1 MSEILHIKN
10 FGPIKDVKLE
20 LKKVNILIGDQG
32 TGKSTVAKL
41 LAVIKEV
48 LDHSEIKLFINGEDA
63 SKQQRTQFFEE
74 KFKKNLED
82 YGITNYLKQDTYI
95 EFKGSTNYFT
105 YSGQNI
111 LVQTNPKQENSK
123 NTRLISFIPAFREA
137 AVFLRDDINAVFA
150 VGVTLPQMFLYF
162 GQNFSVAK
170 KQKKVFNYKNIL
182 DIEYKF
188 TGRDIIVLKSG
199 DEIDISEASSAVN
212 SLVPLLTVFDAATE
226 SMHSNNYRIYHYL
239 NSPYIIIEEPELNCF
254 PATQKKLMEYLI
266 SKLKIENETEYY
278 CNLIIA
284 THSPY
289 ILTSLNNLMYAYQV
303 GNMESGVHRTAVS
316 DIIPQQYWVNPD
328 DVSCYL
334 LKKDENGYSIHEDIK
349 DKEGLIKSSMIDSV
363 SRKLNTEFN
372 EIINIEI
379 GVAK

>member
-1 MSEILHIKN
+1 MSETLIIKN
-10 FGPIKDVKLE
+10 FGPIKDVELE

-41 LAVIKEV
+41 LSAIKEV
-48 LDHSEIKLFINGEDA
+48 LDYSETKLSINGVDA
-63 SKQQRTQFFEE
+63 SKEQIMHFFKE

-82 YGITNYLKQDTYI
+82 YGITNYLKEDTYI
-95 EFKGSTNYFT
+95 EFKGSTNDFT
-105 YSGQNI
+105 YSDRNI
-111 LVQTNPKQENSK
+111 LVRTNPKQENSK
-123 NTRLISFIPAFREA
+123 NSRLISFIPALREA

-170 KQKKVFNYKNIL
+170 KQKKVFDYKNIL

-188 TGRDIIVLKSG
+188 IGRDIIVLKNG
-199 DEIDISEASSAVN
+199 EEIDISEASSAIN
-212 SLVPLLTVFDAATE
+212 SLVPLLTVFDLAIE
-226 SMHSNNYRIYHYL
+226 SMHSHNDRIYHYL
-239 NSPYIIIEEPELNCF
+239 NCPYIIIEEPELNCF
-254 PATQKKLMEYLI
+254 PLTQKKIIEYFI
-266 SKLKIENETEYY
+266 SKLKIENRIEYY
-278 CNLIIA
+278 CNLIIT

-289 ILTSLNNLMYAYQV
+289 ILTSLNNLMYAYKV
-303 GNMESGVHRTAVS
+303 GNMEGGVHKSAIS
-316 DIIPQQYWVNPD
+316 DIIPQQNWVNPD

-334 LKKDENGYSIHEDIK
+334 LRKDEKQENIK
-349 DKEGLIKSSMIDSV
+349 DKEGLIKASMIDSV
-363 SRKLNTEFN
+363 SKELNKEFN

>member
-111 LVQTNPKQENSK
+111 LVQNSVEK
-123 NTRLISFIPAFREA
+123 
-137 AVFLRDDINAVFA
+137 D
-150 VGVTLPQMFLYF
+150 
-162 GQNFSVAK
+162 
-170 KQKKVFNYKNIL
+170 
-182 DIEYKF
+182 F
-188 TGRDIIVLKSG
+188 TWWYWIALL
-199 DEIDISEASSAVN
+199 
-212 SLVPLLTVFDAATE
+212 SLFTVFRGMAL
-226 SMHSNNYRIYHYL
+226 MML
-239 NSPYIIIEEPELNCF
+239 Q
-254 PATQKKLMEYLI
+254 QKGKHF
-266 SKLKIENETEYY
+266 S
-278 CNLIIA
+278 
-284 THSPY
+284 
-289 ILTSLNNLMYAYQV
+289 
-303 GNMESGVHRTAVS
+303 
-316 DIIPQQYWVNPD
+316 
-328 DVSCYL
+328 
-334 LKKDENGYSIHEDIK
+334 
-349 DKEGLIKSSMIDSV
+349 
-363 SRKLNTEFN
+363 
-372 EIINIEI
+372 
-379 GVAK
+379 